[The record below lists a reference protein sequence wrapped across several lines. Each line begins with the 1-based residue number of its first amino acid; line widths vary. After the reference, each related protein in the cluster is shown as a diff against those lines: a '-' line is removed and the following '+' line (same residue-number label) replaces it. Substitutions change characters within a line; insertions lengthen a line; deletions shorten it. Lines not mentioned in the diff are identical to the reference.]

1 MSDSGKYHKQWES
14 IMNDKL
20 SAVGIM
26 FAVFLIGGCST
37 APKQTSAKQDV
48 IPQQKPD
55 PSTVKQQQSQ
65 KLVKKLKEENER
77 LSAENQKL
85 SESVR
90 VTQIVNKD
98 EVLPPNAKPGECY
111 AQVLIPPQYSTET
124 RRMVKKPATYNVQ
137 ITPPKYSWV
146 EEQILIKDESE
157 TIKVQPAR
165 YEWQNIQVVV
175 KEASEK
181 IISVPAKYD
190 TVTEKVLIKPAYS
203 TWKKGK
209 GPIQKVD
216 HATGEIMCLV
226 EIPAEYKTVEKQVLI
241 EPATTK
247 KVEIPAEHRIIKKRV
262 LVEPEKVVRTVVPAQ
277 YRTIKVKKVVEP
289 AVEKRVEIPAQY
301 ETIDKSTK
309 IADSI
314 LEWQPILCETNTTPD
329 VVKRIQQALD
339 YEGYNPGGIDGRIGE
354 RTMAALTEYQKSN
367 GLASGQITMETLK
380 ELGVSY

>member
-1 MSDSGKYHKQWES
+1 MDNKF
-14 IMNDKL
+14 
-20 SAVGIM
+20 SAVGIIV
-26 FAVFLIGGCST
+26 AAFLIGGCST
-37 APKQTSAKQDV
+37 ASRQETLKAEVT
-48 IPQQKPD
+48 PQQQPD
-55 PSTVKQQQSQ
+55 PSIVEKQQQSQ
-65 KLVKKLKEENER
+65 KLVKKLKQENQR
-77 LSAENQKL
+77 LNEENQKL
-85 SESVR
+85 NESVKAAQVVSR
-90 VTQIVNKD
+90 D
-98 EVLPPNAKPGECY
+98 EVLPLNAKPGECY

-137 ITPPKYSWV
+137 VTPPKYSWV
-146 EEQILIKDESE
+146 EEQILIKEESE
-157 TIKVQPAR
+157 KIKVHPAR
-165 YEWQNIQVVV
+165 YEWQNIKVVV

-226 EIPAEYKTVEKQVLI
+226 EVPAEYKTVEKQVLI

-262 LVEPEKVVRTVVPAQ
+262 LVEPEKVIRTEIPAQ

-301 ETIDKSTK
+301 ESIDQRTK
-309 IADSI
+309 ISDSI
-314 LEWQPILCETNTTPD
+314 LEWRPILCETNTTTD
-329 VVKRIQQALD
+329 VVRRIQQALD
-339 YEGYNPGGIDGRIGE
+339 YEGYNPGGIDGRIGQ
-354 RTMAALTEYQKSN
+354 RTMSALVEYQKKN